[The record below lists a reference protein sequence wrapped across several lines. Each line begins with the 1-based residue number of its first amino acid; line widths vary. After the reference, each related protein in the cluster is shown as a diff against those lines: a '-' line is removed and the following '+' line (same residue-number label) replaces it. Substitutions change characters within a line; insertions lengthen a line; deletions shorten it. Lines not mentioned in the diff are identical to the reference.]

1 MLRETWRVIT
11 TPKGFST
18 SARSATANKGQAP
31 ITIPAR
37 STGGNNGQQPPISVE
52 LRSQALRDLR
62 RKVWPHTALLMANRA
77 LFKEVRRP
85 LQDPPGSRP
94 QMVTSAQRR
103 LTVKTKAPHQFLFP
117 DSGARNLCNESLSD
131 INLSELSLLS
141 NEHARSIARRHHVR
155 FILVNGRT
163 PRPRS
168 LCAMCNQPVGT
179 NYLREFGTQLVY
191 CDQNCYAAH
200 CIGATLLLD
209 NRAIAS

>member
-1 MLRETWRVIT
+1 
-11 TPKGFST
+11 
-18 SARSATANKGQAP
+18 
-31 ITIPAR
+31 
-37 STGGNNGQQPPISVE
+37 
-52 LRSQALRDLR
+52 
-62 RKVWPHTALLMANRA
+62 
-77 LFKEVRRP
+77 
-85 LQDPPGSRP
+85 
-94 QMVTSAQRR
+94 
-103 LTVKTKAPHQFLFP
+103 VKTKAPHQFLFP
-117 DSGARNLCNESLSD
+117 DFRARNLCSETLGD

-141 NEHARSIARRHHVR
+141 TEDVRSIARRRHVR

-200 CIGATLLLD
+200 CMGATLLLN